1 MKIIE
6 NSMTKDRSFYLIK
19 ARDTDVTYTFD
30 RCVVCDL
37 EGLNTSH
44 GEIVAHSACWVKLSY
59 AYQSYI
65 IHLYEKLTK
74 LPATGVGENRK
85 SVTIA
90 DETDFNEGLG

>member
-19 ARDTDVTYTFD
+19 AHDTDETYTFD

-37 EGLNTSH
+37 EGLNTRH
-44 GEIVAHSACWVKLSY
+44 GEIFAHSACWVKLSLE
-59 AYQSYI
+59 YQSYI
-65 IHLYEKLTK
+65 VHLYEKSAK

-90 DETDFNEGLG
+90 DEIDFKERLG